1 VGTAN
6 PEGLFRQVLWISH
19 SNLKMKRSFT
29 FILFAFLAS
38 TGIISAEIQDSI
50 RAQALGE
57 IVVQSTRL
65 GNKLKNIPQKI
76 EIITKEDIQGVPNEN
91 LAEVIKRL
99 TNVDMVQYPGVSA
112 TIGMR
117 GFSPSALSRSYTLML
132 INGRPAGTTNL
143 ASIIPNNVE
152 RIEVIKGPYAT
163 LYGSDA
169 MGGVINIITKSIGS
183 EFQGNIKVEG
193 GTFDFH
199 RIEGGLSGSLLPH
212 LRGGFNFSTLKQG
225 QDYLIGKK
233 NLLKMNK
240 VEKSILDNNSY
251 GDTMKNSVYDLNDLN
266 GRLEWDINKRW
277 SANAEATYT
286 FGKDI
291 ETPGNYWGSYGYSKK
306 QIRRYNVFGTIERKG
321 KAGSFS
327 FSPYFTKE
335 NEPNYSDNSSV
346 GFVNFESKISQYGF
360 QMQQQQAFGD
370 FKAVAGMDF
379 GVYDYQSERFA
390 SAGTPTT
397 PYKPNNSHSNEA
409 LFAQINYHHDKLDVN
424 VGARFDHFG
433 YQIEANDSLHAS
445 ASKNS
450 YNTFNPSIGAQYQIS
465 DGLKAH
471 ASFGTAFSVPDAY
484 KTSGSYLISIYYPEY
499 NYTYSQTFV
508 GNPNLK
514 PEKSSTIDLG
524 LSFHS
529 PNRAFNADITYFYTH
544 HNGKIV
550 DKYLENG
557 NLSYVNANKAIMNGV
572 EWSADY
578 DFGSL
583 FDQHF
588 SLELYTN
595 WTYLFDANS
604 SQITKSSTGADSTF
618 TRDLLYV
625 RKLNGNFGLSF
636 RNQKGLSARLNARYS
651 GSRLENDSYKKDDY
665 SPINLRPEIL
675 DTDYTTEGG
684 YKLSEKILKHPDFL
698 IFDLS
703 AQYAFKNKI
712 ALGLSLSNLFDEN
725 FTDKDGYNMP
735 GRQIKISLGY
745 AF

>member
-1 VGTAN
+1 
-6 PEGLFRQVLWISH
+6 
-19 SNLKMKRSFT
+19 MKRSFT
-29 FILFAFLAS
+29 FIIIALLAS

-50 RAQALGE
+50 RAQSLEE

-91 LAEVIKRL
+91 LADVIKRL
-99 TNVDMVQYPGVSA
+99 TNVDIVQYPGVSA

-117 GFSPSALSRSYTLML
+117 GFSPSAISRSYTLML
-132 INGRPAGTTNL
+132 INGRPAGTNNL

-169 MGGVINIITKSIGS
+169 MGGVINIITKTISS

-193 GTFDFH
+193 GTYDFH
-199 RIEGGLSGSLLPH
+199 RIEGGLSGGLLPH

-240 VEKSILDNNSY
+240 VEKYILDNNSY
-251 GDTMKNSVYDLNDLN
+251 GDTMKNTVYDLNNLN
-266 GRLEWDINKRW
+266 ARLEWDINKRW
-277 SANAEATYT
+277 SANTEATYT
-286 FGKDI
+286 FGNNI

-306 QIRRYNVFGTIERKG
+306 QIHRYNVFGTIERKG
-321 KAGSFS
+321 NAGSFS

-335 NEPNYSDNSSV
+335 NEPNYSDNTSA

-360 QMQQQQAFGD
+360 QMQQQQAFGE
-370 FKAVAGMDF
+370 FKAVAGIDF

-390 SAGTPTT
+390 SAGTPTS
-397 PYKPNNSHSNEA
+397 PYKPNNSRSNGA
-409 LFAQINYHHDKLDVN
+409 LFAQVSYHHDKLDVN
-424 VGARFDHFG
+424 AGARFDHFRDH
-433 YQIEANDSLHAS
+433 IEANEALQAS
-445 ASKNS
+445 ASNNS
-450 YNTFNPSIGAQYQIS
+450 YNTFNPSIGAQYQIL

-471 ASFGTAFSVPDAY
+471 ASFGTAFSAPDAD
-484 KTSGSYLISIYYPEY
+484 KTSGYYQFYDPIWNWRQSYL
-499 NYTYSQTFV
+499 
-508 GNPNLK
+508 GNPDLK
-514 PEKSSTIDLG
+514 PEKSGTIDFG
-524 LSFHS
+524 LSFHT
-529 PNRAFNADITYFYTH
+529 PNRALNADVTYFHTIHKDKIVNLYKGDTITY
-544 HNGKIV
+544 I
-550 DKYLENG
+550 
-557 NLSYVNANKAIMNGV
+557 NANKAIMNGV
-572 EWSADY
+572 ELSADY

-588 SLELYTN
+588 TLELYTN
-595 WTYLFDANS
+595 WTYLFDANN
-604 SQITKSSTGADSTF
+604 SQLTKSSTGADSTF
-618 TRDLLYV
+618 TRDLLNV

-651 GSRLENDSYKKDDY
+651 GSRLEKDY
-665 SPINLRPEIL
+665 FNYLRPEIS
-675 DTDYTTEGG
+675 TSDYTTESG
-684 YKLSEKILKHPDFL
+684 YKQSEAILKQPDFL

-725 FTDKDGYNMP
+725 FTETDGYNMP

-745 AF
+745 TF